1 MQEFTFNH
9 IAISVKDVA
18 KSVNFY
24 QKVFNLKEIEN
35 TASVSNTRW
44 LMLTKTAQ
52 IHIIPRP
59 DFEIK
64 INKAVHFALATQYLN
79 SFINHLDDLNIQ
91 YSDWKDTPNKDY
103 MRNDG
108 INQIYFQ
115 DPDGYWIEVNND
127 C

>member
-79 SFINHLDDLNIQ
+79 SFINHLDDLNCQRLVRNHSEDLLHKRAILKHVHLFSGLPA
-91 YSDWKDTPNKDY
+91 SDLVF
-103 MRNDG
+103 RL
-108 INQIYFQ
+108 
-115 DPDGYWIEVNND
+115 
-127 C
+127 